1 MEPGVT
7 TSRVEIDLT
16 AIEHNTRVIRS
27 ILQPSPAP
35 PTASPPPPASPGQP
49 TPAAVK
55 GGPGGAQLCA
65 IIKQDAYGLGAAR
78 IARKLAA
85 LGVDLLA
92 VFCTAEARALADAPI
107 RTPMLVLMPVTEFD
121 RKDPLYRLAVGG
133 RLHLTLHSEAQA
145 LELASVAS
153 RVGVTF
159 PVHVQVDTG
168 MSRGGCLPDAAEALI
183 DLALSSPRFRLAGIM
198 THFSSPA
205 SDDEF
210 TREQARLF
218 RGFIERIKP
227 RLAAA
232 ADRLRGSPP
241 VVIHAA
247 NSAAAFRSESL
258 HASMVRIGQALYGYV
273 ADAFTDRQH
282 VQFAEAAASLRPALR
297 WVSRIVHVEDV
308 PAGWPVGYNRL
319 FHTRKPSRIALVPVG
334 YADGY
339 PLALTNK
346 GQVRLTGLAWD
357 RPRTAEPTAPGRG
370 GPPGESGAASAF
382 APVVGRVSMDQI
394 TIDVTDLPEEFCRP
408 GREVEIYGTDPGAPN
423 HVPTLAAAAG
433 TITHQLLCAISPA
446 LERVYLTRAC
456 AEGDGEGEATAVGG
470 RRRAPAGAGL
480 AGPAAR
486 G

>member
-1 MEPGVT
+1 MT
-7 TSRVEIDLT
+7 TSRVEIDLA

-27 ILQPSPAP
+27 ILQPPPHPNTPPNTHAQSAPAG
-35 PTASPPPPASPGQP
+35 AQG
-49 TPAAVK
+49 AA
-55 GGPGGAQLCA
+55 GGTQLCA
-65 IIKQDAYGLGAAR
+65 IIKQDAYGLGAPR

-85 LGVDLLA
+85 LGADLLA
-92 VFCTAEARALADAPI
+92 VFCTAEARALADTPI
-107 RTPMLVLMPVTEFD
+107 RTPILVLMPVAEFD
-121 RKDPLYRLAVGG
+121 RKDPLYRLAVAG

-205 SDDEF
+205 TDDEF

-227 RLAAA
+227 RLTAA
-232 ADRLRGSPP
+232 ADRLRGQAP
-241 VVIHAA
+241 VVVHAA
-247 NSAAAFRSESL
+247 NSAAAFRSDSL
-258 HASMVRIGQALYGYV
+258 HASMVRVGQALFGYV
-273 ADAFTDRQH
+273 ADTFTDREH
-282 VQFAEAAASLRPALR
+282 VQFADAAASLRPALR
-297 WVSRIVHVEDV
+297 WVSRIVHVQDV

-339 PLALTNK
+339 PIALTNK

-357 RPRTAEPTAPGRG
+357 RPRTAEPTAPGPTP
-370 GPPGESGAASAF
+370 GPAPETASAF

-394 TIDVTDLPEEFCRP
+394 TIDVTDLPEEFWRP
-408 GREVEIYGTDPGAPN
+408 GREVEVYGNDPGAPN
-423 HVPTLAAAAG
+423 HLPTLAAAAG

-456 AEGDGEGEATAVGG
+456 AEGDTEGEPSTGG
-470 RRRAPAGAGL
+470 ARRKVPAGAGT
-480 AGPAAR
+480 PAPAVR
-486 G
+486 A